1 MSVKYAILTVGF
13 DKNGEAEFG
22 VRATVFD
29 LTHAQM
35 KELRAVIPVAIG
47 VMEQM
52 WRDEQILEAHAVYGM
67 DAKFSNQKKG
77 TTSNFNDTYDQN
89 ARRRGQYDDT
99 KDKP

>member
-1 MSVKYAILTVGF
+1 MSVKDAILTVGF

-52 WRDEQILEAHAVYGM
+52 WRDEQMRKPE
-67 DAKFSNQKKG
+67 NQAA
-77 TTSNFNDTYDQN
+77 N
-89 ARRRGQYDDT
+89 APLRGG
-99 KDKP
+99 